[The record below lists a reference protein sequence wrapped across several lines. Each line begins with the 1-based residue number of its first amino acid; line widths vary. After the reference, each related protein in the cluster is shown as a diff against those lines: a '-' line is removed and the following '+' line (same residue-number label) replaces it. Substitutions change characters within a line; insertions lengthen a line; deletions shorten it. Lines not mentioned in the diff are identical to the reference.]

1 MAKHT
6 SPGLSFLYHTAAG
19 RFLLKG
25 LTAPPVSR
33 LVGRYLDSRLSRI
46 HIAGFVRRN
55 GIDLA
60 GCEKQSFSSFNDCF
74 TRTLRPD
81 QRPVNMDPNALIS
94 PCDGLLSVFPIEP
107 DRVFAVKGSRYTLSE
122 LLGGSEIAGQYG
134 GGLCLIFR
142 LCVGDYHR
150 YCYVSDG
157 YRSSGR
163 RIEGVL
169 HTVNPVANDC
179 YPIYKMNTRE
189 YCLLKT
195 RKLGTVLTMEV
206 GALMV
211 GKIRNYKKE
220 RCQVKRGE
228 EKGRF
233 EFGGSTVVLL
243 LEPDKVLPDSDL
255 IRNTLQGAETIVKMG
270 ERIGGVVCL
279 EKNSSI

>member
-150 YCYVSDG
+150 YCYMDWAPRGKPLPARRPAHRTAHCPGQLPRVHTKLPG
-157 YRSSGR
+157 IYRPQHRTFRPRHPDRSGR
-163 RIEGVL
+163 PAGGPHSKSPGAGVFQ
-169 HTVNPVANDC
+169 
-179 YPIYKMNTRE
+179 K
-189 YCLLKT
+189 
-195 RKLGTVLTMEV
+195 G
-206 GALMV
+206 
-211 GKIRNYKKE
+211 
-220 RCQVKRGE
+220 Q
-228 EKGRF
+228 EKGLF
-233 EFGGSTVVLL
+233 LYGGSTVLLL
-243 LEPDKVLPDSDL
+243 LEPNRVRLLPELLAQCQAGQETSV
-255 IRNTLQGAETIVKMG
+255 RQGQTLGYAI
-270 ERIGGVVCL
+270 
-279 EKNSSI
+279 

>member
-25 LTAPPVSR
+25 LTAPPLSR
-33 LVGRYLDSRLSRI
+33 LVGRYLDSRFSRI

-55 GIDLA
+55 GIDLT

-150 YCYVSDG
+150 YCYMDWG
-157 YRSSGR
+157 AKG
-163 RIEGVL
+163 ENHFLPGVL
-169 HTVNPVANDC
+169 HTVRPIALASCPVFTQNC
-179 YPIYKMNTRE
+179 RE
-189 YCLLKT
+189 Y
-195 RKLGTVLTMEV
+195 TVLNTEHFGPVTQIEV
-206 GALMV
+206 GALLV
-211 GKIRNYKKE
+211 GRIQNHQGAGTFQKG
-220 RCQVKRGE
+220 Q
-228 EKGRF
+228 EKGLF
-233 EFGGSTVVLL
+233 LYGGSTILLL
-243 LEPDKVLPDSDL
+243 LEPNRARLLPEL
-255 IRNTLQGAETIVKMG
+255 LAQCQAGQETPVRQGQTLGYAI
-270 ERIGGVVCL
+270 
-279 EKNSSI
+279 

>member
-150 YCYVSDG
+150 YCCMDWG
-157 YRSSGR
+157 AKG
-163 RIEGVL
+163 ENHFLPGVL
-169 HTVNPVANDC
+169 HTVRPIALASCPVFTQNC
-179 YPIYKMNTRE
+179 RE
-189 YCLLKT
+189 Y
-195 RKLGTVLTMEV
+195 TVLNTEHFGPVTQIEV
-206 GALMV
+206 GALLV
-211 GKIRNYKKE
+211 GRIQNHQGAGVFQKG
-220 RCQVKRGE
+220 Q
-228 EKGRF
+228 EKGLF
-233 EFGGSTVVLL
+233 LYGGSTVLLL
-243 LEPDKVLPDSDL
+243 LEPNRVRLLPELLAQCQAGQETSV
-255 IRNTLQGAETIVKMG
+255 RQGQTLGYAI
-270 ERIGGVVCL
+270 
-279 EKNSSI
+279 

>member
-134 GGLCLIFR
+134 GGLCLIWGGG
-142 LCVGDYHR
+142 VGDYHR
-150 YCYVSDG
+150 
-157 YRSSGR
+157 
-163 RIEGVL
+163 
-169 HTVNPVANDC
+169 
-179 YPIYKMNTRE
+179 
-189 YCLLKT
+189 
-195 RKLGTVLTMEV
+195 
-206 GALMV
+206 
-211 GKIRNYKKE
+211 
-220 RCQVKRGE
+220 
-228 EKGRF
+228 
-233 EFGGSTVVLL
+233 
-243 LEPDKVLPDSDL
+243 
-255 IRNTLQGAETIVKMG
+255 
-270 ERIGGVVCL
+270 
-279 EKNSSI
+279 